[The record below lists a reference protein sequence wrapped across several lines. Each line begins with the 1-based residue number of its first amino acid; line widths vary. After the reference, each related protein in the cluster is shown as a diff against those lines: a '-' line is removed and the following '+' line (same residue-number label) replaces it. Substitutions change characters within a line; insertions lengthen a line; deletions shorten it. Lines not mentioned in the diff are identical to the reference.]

1 MNPMVYVELV
11 FVFLLTVLNGVLAMS
26 ELAVVSSRR
35 ARLEHMAGSGNRGAR
50 AALKLVDD
58 PGRFLST
65 VQIGITLIGI
75 LAGAV
80 SGATLADRLGD
91 WLDTFPRLTG
101 RGDAIAIPLVV
112 VSITYLSLVVGEL
125 VPKRVAMSN
134 PERIAAIVARAMYFM
149 SQVAAPAVWL
159 LRVSTEALLRL
170 LRVEQGKASTVT
182 EEEVRS
188 LIAEGTQA
196 GVFAPQEKAM
206 IEGVLRLAD
215 RPVVAIMTPRQ
226 DVVWIDVNAPEETAR
241 SILAESRF
249 SRLPVCE
256 SVVDHALGVVHTKT
270 LLPRA
275 LRGEPVAIPE
285 TMVPALIVPE
295 STPVLALLDRF
306 RREGI
311 HMAIIVDEYGLTQGI
326 ATPTDI
332 LEAIAG
338 HMTEV
343 GEDDSKSLVRRAD
356 GTWLADG
363 RMPIDEF
370 EDGVG
375 LRGLAGSG
383 DFHTLGG
390 FVLHRLGHLPSVG
403 ESFEELGARFEV
415 VDMDGRRIDK
425 VLVQLAPED

>member
-1 MNPMVYVELV
+1 MVYVEIV
-11 FVFLLTVLNGVLAMS
+11 FVFLLTILNGVLAMS

-35 ARLEHMAGSGNRGAR
+35 ARLEHMASAGDKGAR
-50 AALKLVDD
+50 AALKLIDD

-91 WLDTFPRLTG
+91 WLDTFALLAG
-101 RGDAIAIPLVV
+101 RGDTIAIPLVV
-112 VSITYLSLVVGEL
+112 ISITYLSLVVGEL
-125 VPKRVAMSN
+125 VPKRIAMSH
-134 PERIAAIVARAMYFM
+134 PEGIAALVARPMYKM

-159 LRVSTEALLRL
+159 LRLSTEALLRL
-170 LRVEQGKASTVT
+170 LRINQNQASTVT
-182 EEEVRS
+182 EEEVKS

-196 GVFAPQEKAM
+196 GIFVPQEKAM

-226 DVVWIDVNAPEETAR
+226 RVVWVDLNASPDTAR
-241 SILAESRF
+241 QILADSRF

-256 SVVDHALGVVHTKT
+256 GAVDHAVGIVHTKT
-270 LLPRA
+270 LLPKA
-275 LRGEPVAIPE
+275 LRGEPMEIRE

-295 STPVLALLDRF
+295 QTPVLALLDRF
-306 RREGI
+306 RREGV

-338 HMTEV
+338 HLAET
-343 GEDDSKSLVRRAD
+343 GEDESSSLVRRAD
-356 GTWLADG
+356 GTWLVDG

-375 LRGLAGSG
+375 LRGLSGSG
-383 DFHTLGG
+383 DFHTVGG
-390 FVLHRLGHLPSVG
+390 FVLDRLGHLPTVG
-403 ESFEELGARFEV
+403 EVVEEMGARFEV
-415 VDMDGRRIDK
+415 IDMDGRRIDK
-425 VLVQLAPED
+425 VLVQLAPND